1 MADQPAADHLP
12 DEQLTAEDTVNR
24 TSQAVLEFGRG
35 WMMADTTVARSAELG
50 LDGPLGFW
58 ANGRAGVLG
67 DVDADLA
74 AAAIGFMAPD
84 LVRRHWETPCDLTHH
99 DRTDAYAEAAAAW
112 GRTVLAQM
120 DEADV
125 VRLGDL
131 ANRIADSAQASTGML
146 FAGWRALDQPSDPA
160 GRATVALNVVRE
172 MRGGAHLSAAYGT
185 GLGPHACI
193 MSTDDPIRG
202 GASWAE
208 TFGWASPHPQPDA
221 ERRAEAE
228 RVTTQICA
236 PAYEALDQ
244 AERRDWVRLVTAA
257 RAAMD

>member
-1 MADQPAADHLP
+1 MP
-12 DEQLTAEDTVNR
+12 EQLAAEKLTAKDTINR

-35 WMMADTTVARSAELG
+35 WMLADATVARSTELG

-58 ANGRAGVLG
+58 VNGRAGVLG

-74 AAAIGFMAPD
+74 AAAIGFMAPE
-84 LVRRHWETPCDLTHH
+84 LVRRHWETPSELTHQS
-99 DRTDAYAEAAAAW
+99 RTDAYAEAAAAW
-112 GRTVLAQM
+112 GRTVMAQM
-120 DEADV
+120 NEPDL

-131 ANRIADSAQASTGML
+131 ANRIAHSAQASTGML
-146 FAGWRALDQPSDPA
+146 FAGWRALDQPLDPA

-172 MRGGAHLSAAYGT
+172 MRGGAHLSAAYAA
-185 GLGPHACI
+185 GLDPHACI
-193 MSTDDPIRG
+193 MSTDDPVRG

-228 RVTTQICA
+228 RMTTDICA

-244 AERRDWVRLVTAA
+244 VERRDWVRLVTAA